1 MAALDSMAELTGLL
15 EQWGREQATATCPI
29 HILTRIS
36 ELMEK
41 ETESYYKMDPD
52 PFDDRHPGR
61 ANPTC
66 ALGHLMKALF
76 KNDDFM
82 NKLVSQ
88 HLMGSRDH
96 QYDLQAAACRL
107 LLALLPGLEPSIVFQ
122 ETEGLVR
129 RLLHWAETSDDPL
142 RSYAIGVL
150 AGAMEIHD
158 VAANFKDVNS
168 GHKLVSLML
177 RRLHELKAQMEQEN
191 KEQICKQDENH
202 RYFSMFDVHKA
213 DSTPDKTERGCSSA
227 KKKNSPGKSGCDLT
241 NIKDNYTSNNLPKDL
256 NMPVNLISSM
266 PDSPLN
272 DNSYGK
278 QELIMPLNPS
288 HSSTPVKQD
297 NSCGQIDLDKPINPS
312 DFSTTVKSTSDS
324 NQIHQDDL
332 KFVKPNCQS
341 TEKLVK
347 DGSSPEKASTQE
359 LQDSREASPIKSG
372 QKKSYRQMAMKRALS
387 PSYYSEEIY
396 RFTRT
401 KTREDSVGEFSNSSW
416 AEMEPYVIGTFC
428 LSPLSTAMKQRLILQ
443 YLTPMGEY
451 QELISDAFEHNAV
464 DLIFYYIDLKC
475 NKDIRLAFEALKY
488 LATLMC
494 HKKFAIEFLQMSG
507 LQRLLNVYRP
517 SIAATGVSLCLYYL
531 SYFEDVLER
540 VCLLPEHVLSHLV
553 SYLLWLMECSH
564 DSSRCH
570 AAMFFGMA
578 FPFRV
583 ILDLFDQK
591 DGLRRLFNVVSTL
604 EILNVETRRDSLNED
619 QIFTMRQSARH
630 VSLAMKRYFEAHL
643 AHKIDEIRRSHAR
656 NDGSSPVQENPAYKA
671 IKLSPELVQE
681 NVELMMELMPV
692 RAHWAPEAT
701 FHKLGGI
708 QLLSQLIAMAP
719 SWNNYPGKPEMIRN
733 ALDVI
738 NVCTVTPKSQLAL
751 LDSVPMLENHRI
763 HAISVLI
770 GLAEGDVLSDPEVQ
784 KSALNVIINCV
795 CGPVERLG
803 GGVGRYMGTGAKKK
817 INLKMGEDVLSR
829 MWNGVRINNGIMVL
843 LKLLSVKTPITDA
856 DSLRALA
863 CKALV
868 GLSRSETVRQIIGKL
883 PLFNN
888 GQLQMLIK
896 EPVLQDRRQEFV
908 KFCKYAN
915 NLLERVSGK
924 HSHANFDASLDEIR
938 RADIVAQT
946 KIIFQERELLQLM
959 YSHLVSQGLHEAAS
973 ALQKEANLPVFSST
987 PQLHST
993 SPHFFSTPH
1002 HTPKLGRPIC
1012 PPNNQSASNS
1022 QVTQPISI
1030 NTSYGQTENGSTS
1043 GSSAAATS
1051 GHIRFTIGRPSH
1063 PSPSNITYSKLQSTR
1078 CRFNREK
1085 EGGLGSPALRNR
1097 GNVGKATGEFENS
1110 LDKIVTEYLRKQHA
1124 LCRNPV
1130 STCPQMSLFQP
1141 HRCPEP
1147 RGKRS
1152 APANFTSRYFNSQI
1166 QPRFGGLE
1174 GASANHK
1181 FIYSRFRPIKTFKD
1195 GEDNLG
1201 FTCCAFLP
1209 TQQHLIL
1216 GTYTGDLKL
1225 FNVVSDEEPVSFSAH
1240 MSPITNCQPS
1250 RDGKLILTSFEVEW
1264 ESMHGSCL
1272 WSYGDILDSKYSFED
1287 NYVEFSKHIE
1297 DRIIGTRDDTAHIYD
1312 VTTGRQLLK
1321 LYDSNKANNYQLNR
1335 ATFNPTDDMVLN
1347 DGVLWDVRSGK
1358 SIHKFDK
1365 FNQFVSGVFH
1375 PMGLEIIINSEVWD
1389 IRTYHLLHTVPSL
1402 DQCQIHFNH
1411 NGNIMYAIQ
1420 IDQEP
1425 DAAEEKVRSPYGST
1439 FRTFDSKD
1447 YSSIATIDVKS
1458 GSIADLCCD
1467 KADCFL
1473 AVVENQDFTD
1483 ETATKESVCK
1493 LYEIGKLRDA
1503 EDDQPEEEEDD
1514 GMEED
1519 DDDDEDDILNMDD
1532 SLDDSN
1538 DSFDGEGDDDDG
1550 DDNGE
1555 NDDDDDD
1562 DEDISISDVD
1572 DEDDLDDDILF
1583 QLV

>member
-15 EQWGREQATATCPI
+15 EQWGREQTTATSPI
-29 HILTRIS
+29 PILTRIS

-76 KNDDFM
+76 KNEDFM

-88 HLMGSRDH
+88 HLMGSRDQ
-96 QYDLQAAACRL
+96 QYDLQTAACRL

-129 RLLHWAETSDDPL
+129 RLLHWAETSEDPL

-158 VAANFKDVNS
+158 VAVNFKDVNS

-177 RRLHELKAQMEQEN
+177 KRLHKLKADMEQEN
-191 KEQICKQDENH
+191 KEQSSGSKQDENQRH
-202 RYFSMFDVHKA
+202 FSMFDAHKLNSNA
-213 DSTPDKTERGCSSA
+213 EKTDEKSTAGKTTDSPEKSGDLTDKSNTEKPSDSSTPDKHSNDCDQVKINQPSS
-227 KKKNSPGKSGCDLT
+227 PPT
-241 NIKDNYTSNNLPKDL
+241 
-256 NMPVNLISSM
+256 V
-266 PDSPLN
+266 
-272 DNSYGK
+272 
-278 QELIMPLNPS
+278 
-288 HSSTPVKQD
+288 
-297 NSCGQIDLDKPINPS
+297 PS
-312 DFSTTVKSTSDS
+312 DSSNLHTDSIPTNSISDH
-324 NQIHQDDL
+324 NQQDPP
-332 KFVKPNCQS
+332 KFVKPNSQRS
-341 TEKLVK
+341 NVK
-347 DGSSPEKASTQE
+347 DNSSPEKQS
-359 LQDSREASPIKSG
+359 KSSENKDG
-372 QKKSYRQMAMKRALS
+372 SKGKAGHKHSYRQMAMKRALS
-387 PSYYSEEIY
+387 PSYYSEDIY
-396 RFTRT
+396 RFKRS
-401 KTREDSVGEFSNSSW
+401 RIGEDSIGEFSNSSW

-428 LSPLSTAMKQRLILQ
+428 LSPLSAAMKQRLILQ
-443 YLTPMGEY
+443 YLTHMGEY
-451 QELISDAFEHNAV
+451 QELISAAFEHNAV
-464 DLIFYYIDLKC
+464 GLIFYYIDLKC
-475 NKDIRLAFEALKY
+475 NKDIRLAFIALQY
-488 LATLMC
+488 LATLLC

-507 LQRLLNVYRP
+507 LQRLLNVLRP
-517 SIAATGVSLCLYYL
+517 SVAATGVSLCLYYL
-531 SYFEDVLER
+531 SYFEDVFER
-540 VCLLPEHVLSHLV
+540 VCLLPEHVLTQLV
-553 SYLLWLMECSH
+553 TYVLWLMECSH

-578 FPFRV
+578 FRFRV
-583 ILDLFDQK
+583 ILDLFDLK

-604 EILNVETRRDSLNED
+604 EILNVEVRRDSLNED

-630 VSLAMKRYFEAHL
+630 VSLAMKRYFEAHM

-692 RAHWAPEAT
+692 RAHWGPEAT

-751 LDSVPMLENHRI
+751 LDLVPMPENHKTP
-763 HAISVLI
+763 AISVLI
-770 GLAEGDVLSDPEVQ
+770 GLAEGEVLSDPEVQ

-829 MWNGVRINNGIMVL
+829 MWNGVRVNNGIMVL

-883 PLFNN
+883 PLFSN
-888 GQLQMLIK
+888 GQLQILMK

-924 HSHANFDASLDEIR
+924 HSHANFDASLEEIR

-946 KIIFQERELLQLM
+946 KIVFQERELLQLIH
-959 YSHLVSQGLHEAAS
+959 SHLSSQGLHVAAS
-973 ALQKEANLPVFSST
+973 ALQKEASLPGHSS
-987 PQLHST
+987 QLHTT
-993 SPHFFSTPH
+993 SPHLCSTPH
-1002 HTPKLGRPIC
+1002 HSPKVGRQILP
-1012 PPNNQSASNS
+1012 NS
-1022 QVTQPISI
+1022 QSSSSNHVTQPLSI
-1030 NTSYGQTENGSTS
+1030 NTSSSQTENGAVP
-1043 GSSAAATS
+1043 GSS
-1051 GHIRFTIGRPSH
+1051 GHIRFTIGRPSNS
-1063 PSPSNITYSKLQSTR
+1063 SPSTITHSKIQPTR
-1078 CRFNREK
+1078 CRFSREK

-1097 GNVGKATGEFENS
+1097 GNVAKSAGEYETT

-1141 HRCPEP
+1141 HRCPEA

-1152 APANFTSRYFNSQI
+1152 APTNFTSRYFKSQI
-1166 QPRFGGLE
+1166 QPRFGGLD
-1174 GASANHK
+1174 GASANYK

-1195 GEDNLG
+1195 DGDSMG
-1201 FTCCAFLP
+1201 YTCCAFLP
-1209 TQQHLIL
+1209 AKQNLML
-1216 GTYTGDLKL
+1216 GSYAGDLKM
-1225 FNVVSDEEPVSFSAH
+1225 FHMASEEDSVNFSAH
-1240 MSPITNCQPS
+1240 TSPITNCQS
-1250 RDGKLILTSFEVEW
+1250 SKDGRLILTSCEVDW
-1264 ESMHGSCL
+1264 ENTNGSTL

-1287 NYVEFSKHIE
+1287 YYVEFSKHIQ

-1312 VTTGRQLLK
+1312 VTTGRQVLK

-1335 ATFNPTDDMVLN
+1335 ATFNPTDDMALN

-1402 DQCQIHFNH
+1402 DQCQIHFNR
-1411 NGNIMYAIQ
+1411 NGNILYAIQ
-1420 IDQEP
+1420 VDQET
-1425 DAAEEKVRSPYGST
+1425 DISKEKVRSPFGST

-1447 YSSIATIDVKS
+1447 YSSIATVDVKS

-1467 KADCFL
+1467 QADTLL
-1473 AVVENQDFTD
+1473 AVVENQDFS
-1483 ETATKESVCK
+1483 ETGTKESVCK
-1493 LYEIGKLRDA
+1493 LYEIGKLRDS
-1503 EDDQPEEEEDD
+1503 EDDQQEEEEDD
-1514 GMEED
+1514 GLEDDD

-1538 DSFDGEGDDDDG
+1538 DSFEADGDDDD
-1550 DDNGE
+1550 DDDD

-1562 DEDISISDVD
+1562 EEDFSISDGD
-1572 DEDDLDDDILF
+1572 DEDDDLDDDILF

>member
-15 EQWGREQATATCPI
+15 EQWLREQTTATSPI
-29 HILTRIS
+29 PILTRIS

-76 KNDDFM
+76 KNEDFM

-88 HLMGSRDH
+88 YLMGSRD
-96 QYDLQAAACRL
+96 QQVDLQAAACRL

-129 RLLHWAETSDDPL
+129 RLLHWAETSEDPL

-158 VAANFKDVNS
+158 VAVNFKDVNS
-168 GHKLVSLML
+168 GHKLVSMML
-177 RRLHELKAQMEQEN
+177 ERLHELKGQMEQEN
-191 KEQICKQDENH
+191 KEQPCKQEDNH
-202 RYFSMFDVHKA
+202 RYFSMFDVHKTDGTA
-213 DSTPDKTERGCSSA
+213 DRTDEASGKTTRSQGKSVCDTSNDNYCSADLTEESNLRKTSGSSMLIKPDSIGNEPDKS
-227 KKKNSPGKSGCDLT
+227 
-241 NIKDNYTSNNLPKDL
+241 
-256 NMPVNLISSM
+256 LI
-266 PDSPLN
+266 P
-272 DNSYGK
+272 
-278 QELIMPLNPS
+278 
-288 HSSTPVKQD
+288 SSTPITH
-297 NSCGQIDLDKPINPS
+297 N
-312 DFSTTVKSTSDS
+312 T
-324 NQIHQDDL
+324 NQEHLNVSVNLKGSYMAASSSSGSAETHQDDL
-332 KFVKPNCQS
+332 KFVKPNCQRNDKS
-341 TEKLVK
+341 SVK
-347 DGSSPEKASTQE
+347 GSPEKQKDGRK
-359 LQDSREASPIKSG
+359 DSKDGREESKEKIG
-372 QKKSYRQMAMKRALS
+372 QKRLYRQTAMKRALS
-387 PSYYSEEIY
+387 PSYYSEDIY
-396 RFTRT
+396 RFKRSR
-401 KTREDSVGEFSNSSW
+401 TREDSVSEFSNSSW

-451 QELISDAFEHNAV
+451 QELISAAFEHNAV

-475 NKDIRLAFEALKY
+475 NKDIRLAFVALKY

-540 VCLLPEHVLSHLV
+540 VCLLPEHVLTHLV
-553 SYLLWLMECSH
+553 QYTLWLMECSH

-591 DGLRRLFNVVSTL
+591 DGLRRLFNVISTL
-604 EILNVETRRDSLNED
+604 EILNVEARRDSLNED

-630 VSLAMKRYFEAHL
+630 VSLAMKRYFEAHM

-692 RAHWAPEAT
+692 RAHWGPEAT

-751 LDSVPMLENHRI
+751 LDLVPMPENHQTP
-763 HAISVLI
+763 AISVFI
-770 GLAEGDVLSDPEVQ
+770 GLAEGEVLSDPDVQ

-817 INLKMGEDVLSR
+817 INLKTGEDVLSR
-829 MWNGVRINNGIMVL
+829 MWNGVRVNNGIMVL

-856 DSLRALA
+856 DCLRALA

-888 GQLQMLIK
+888 GQLQMLMK
-896 EPVLQDRRQEFV
+896 EPVLQDRPQEFV

-924 HSHANFDASLDEIR
+924 HSHANFDASLEEIR

-946 KIIFQERELLQLM
+946 KIVFQERELLQLM
-959 YSHLVSQGLHEAAS
+959 YSHLVSQGLHVTAS
-973 ALQKEANLPVFSST
+973 ALQKEASLLVYSS
-987 PQLHST
+987 QLHPT

-1002 HTPKLGRPIC
+1002 QTPKMGRQIC
-1012 PPNNQSASNS
+1012 LPNS
-1022 QVTQPISI
+1022 QSGSSSHVTQPISI
-1030 NTSYGQTENGSTS
+1030 NTSSSQTENGSAQ
-1043 GSSAAATS
+1043 GSSGTS

-1063 PSPSNITYSKLQSTR
+1063 PSPSVTYSKIQPTR

-1097 GNVGKATGEFENS
+1097 GNIGKTTGEFETT

-1141 HRCPEP
+1141 HRCPEA

-1152 APANFTSRYFNSQI
+1152 APANFTSRYFKSQI

-1174 GASANHK
+1174 GASANQK

-1195 GEDNLG
+1195 GDDNMG
-1201 FTCCAFLP
+1201 FTCCAFSP

-1225 FNVVSDEEPVSFSAH
+1225 FNVMMDEEPVSLRAH
-1240 MSPITNCQPS
+1240 TSPINNCQPS
-1250 RDGKLILTSFEVEW
+1250 RDGGLILTSFEIEW
-1264 ESMHGSCL
+1264 ENMPGSCL
-1272 WSYGDILDSKYSFED
+1272 WSYGDNLDSKYSFED
-1287 NYVEFSKHIE
+1287 YYVEFSKHIE
-1297 DRIIGTRDDTAHIYD
+1297 DRIIGTRDDTARIYD

-1321 LYDSNKANNYQLNR
+1321 LYDANKANNYQLNR

-1389 IRTYHLLHTVPSL
+1389 IRTYHLLHTVPAL
-1402 DQCQIHFNH
+1402 DQCQIHFNN

-1425 DAAEEKVRSPYGST
+1425 DASEEKVRSPYGST

-1447 YSSIATIDVKS
+1447 YTSIATVDVKS

-1467 KADCFL
+1467 QADCFL
-1473 AVVENQDFTD
+1473 AVVENQDFT
-1483 ETATKESVCK
+1483 ETGTKESVCK

-1503 EDDQPEEEEDD
+1503 EDDLQEEEEDD
-1514 GMEED
+1514 GLEDDDD
-1519 DDDDEDDILNMDD
+1519 DDDDEDDILNMED

-1538 DSFDGEGDDDDG
+1538 DSFDVDRDDDENEDDDDI
-1550 DDNGE
+1550 
-1555 NDDDDDD
+1555 
-1562 DEDISISDVD
+1562 DEEDFSISDVD